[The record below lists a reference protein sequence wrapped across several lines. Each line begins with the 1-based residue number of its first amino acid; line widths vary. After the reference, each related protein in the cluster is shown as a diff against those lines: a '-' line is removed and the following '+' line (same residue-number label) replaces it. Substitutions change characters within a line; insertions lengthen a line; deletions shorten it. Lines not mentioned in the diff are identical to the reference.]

1 LKKEF
6 NFNRIRSVL
15 EAEAEAASSGL
26 IKYFS
31 NTQVSEVNNDTIVDE
46 TDN

>member
-1 LKKEF
+1 LKKAF
-6 NFNRIRSVL
+6 NSNKIRSVL
-15 EAEAEAASSGL
+15 EAEAEAASTGL

-31 NTQVSEVNNDTIVDE
+31 NTQVSEVNNDTLVNE